1 MAAVASGASL
11 VGVDLGCWAKAGKT
25 RSGRSMKE
33 CMAVRKE
40 RFRRG
45 SAYRN
50 IMKLWLPF
58 VLSLFVI
65 AAAPVAEKAAWKAG
79 AASAKITPEKSMWMA
94 GYAGRTKP
102 SEGVELDLFAKAFAL
117 TDHQGG
123 RFVLV
128 TLDLIG
134 VPRNL
139 RLAVAERAKQQH
151 GIEPANLAINASHT
165 HSGPELRT
173 SRFHG
178 ADDLAQREQEATKYT
193 AALEN
198 KILQLI
204 GEALAKSVPAHLD
217 YCHARCGFAMNRRTP
232 DGKGGWSNF
241 PNPEGPVDHSVPVLK
256 ASAEDGKE
264 IAVIF
269 GYACHCTTLGH
280 QKFSGD
286 YAGYA
291 QHSIEKAHSGAVA
304 MFMNGCSGDQNPYP
318 RRTMELAQTHGQTLA
333 TAVESALQTQLRRL
347 TGSIRSAYREIPL
360 AYDTLP
366 TKEKLLEEQKSKD
379 KWLST
384 HATRVLE
391 RTQKEGPLPTTYPY
405 PVQVLRLGNDLT
417 WVTLGGEVVIDYA
430 LRFKADIQDPI
441 VWVSGYTNDVMAYI
455 PSLRIWKEGGYEGG
469 GAMIYGSHPTRWS
482 EKTEEHITTTV
493 MELRKSLN
501 E

>member
-1 MAAVASGASL
+1 M
-11 VGVDLGCWAKAGKT
+11 
-25 RSGRSMKE
+25 R
-33 CMAVRKE
+33 
-40 RFRRG
+40 
-45 SAYRN
+45 
-50 IMKLWLPF
+50 LWLPF
-58 VLSLFVI
+58 LFSLLFI
-65 AAAPVAEKAAWKAG
+65 AAAPVAERPAWKAG
-79 AASAKITPEKSMWMA
+79 AAAAKITPEKSMWMA
-94 GYAGRTKP
+94 GYAARTKP

-117 TDHQGG
+117 TDEQGG

-139 RLAVAERAKQQH
+139 RLAVAERAQKEH
-151 GIEPANLAINASHT
+151 GIEPASLAINASHT

-173 SRFHG
+173 SRLYG
-178 ADDLAQREQEATKYT
+178 ADDLAQREHEAAEYT
-193 AALEN
+193 HALEN
-198 KILQLI
+198 TIVRLI

-217 YCHARCGFAMNRRTP
+217 YSHARCGFAMNRRTP

-241 PNPEGPVDHSVPVLK
+241 PNPAGPVDHSVPVLK
-256 ASAEDGKE
+256 ATAADGRE

-291 QHSIEKAHSGAVA
+291 QQGIERAHPGTVA

-333 TAVESALQTQLRRL
+333 TAVESALQTHMRRL
-347 TGSIRSAYREIPL
+347 SGPIRAAYREIPL

-366 TKEKLLEEQKSKD
+366 TKEKLLAEQQSKD
-379 KWLST
+379 KWLAA
-384 HATRVLE
+384 HATRVLD
-391 RTQKEGPLPTTYPY
+391 RIDKEGPLPPSYPY
-405 PVQVLRLGNDLT
+405 PVQVLRLGHDLT

-430 LRFKADIQDPI
+430 LRFKAEIPDPI

-482 EKTEEHITTTV
+482 EKTEQHIATTV
-493 MELRKSLN
+493 LELRKSLN
-501 E
+501 P

>member
-1 MAAVASGASL
+1 MA
-11 VGVDLGCWAKAGKT
+11 T
-25 RSGRSMKE
+25 RAAFIPR
-33 CMAVRKE
+33 
-40 RFRRG
+40 
-45 SAYRN
+45 
-50 IMKLWLPF
+50 MKLWLPLL
-58 VLSLFVI
+58 LSLFVI
-65 AAAPVAEKAAWKAG
+65 AAAPVEEKTAWKAG

-117 TDHQGG
+117 TDQEGG

-134 VPRNL
+134 VPRNV
-139 RLAVAERAKQQH
+139 RLAVAERAKKEH

-173 SRFHG
+173 SRVHG
-178 ADDLAQREQEATKYT
+178 ADDVAQREQEAAEYT
-193 AALEN
+193 TALEN
-198 KILQLI
+198 TILRLI
-204 GEALAKSVPAHLD
+204 GEALNKAVPAHLD
-217 YCHARCGFAMNRRTP
+217 YSQARCGFAMNRRTP

-241 PNPEGPVDHSVPVLK
+241 PNPAGPVDHTVPVLK
-256 ASAEDGKE
+256 ATSADGKE
-264 IAVIF
+264 LAVIF

-291 QHSIEKAHSGAVA
+291 QQGIEQAHPGAVA
-304 MFMNGCSGDQNPYP
+304 MFMNGCSGDQTPYP

-333 TAVESALQTQLRRL
+333 TAVESALQTHMKRL
-347 TGSIRSAYREIPL
+347 TGPIRAAYREIPL

-366 TKEKLLEEQKSKD
+366 TKEKLLEEQKSAD

-391 RTQKEGPLPTTYPY
+391 RIEKEGPLPASYPY
-405 PVQVLRLGNDLT
+405 PVQVLRLGKDLT
-417 WVTLGGEVVIDYA
+417 WITLGGEVVIDYA
-430 LRFKADIQDPI
+430 LRFKADIKDPI

-455 PSLRIWKEGGYEGG
+455 PSRRIWKEGGYEGG

-482 EKTEEHITTTV
+482 ENTEEHISTTV

-501 E
+501 P